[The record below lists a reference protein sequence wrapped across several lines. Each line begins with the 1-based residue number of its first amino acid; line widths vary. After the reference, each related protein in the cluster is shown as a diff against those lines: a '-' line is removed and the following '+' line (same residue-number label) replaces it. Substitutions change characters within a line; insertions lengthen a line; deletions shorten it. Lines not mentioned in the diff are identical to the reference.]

1 MAQETKPSSTSE
13 TTSKTTTT
21 TMQSSGKATMPMQSS
36 GKAPTPLDK
45 LIKVQE
51 PNTSGEKSNSATTGT
66 TVSSTIIADINSLNL
81 ADPKHTAISSQ
92 ASTTAMQTSG
102 KATTTMQSLGKAP
115 TPLDKLIKV
124 QEPLNSS
131 NNNKDIGVGKSSST
145 TTGTTV
151 SSKTIAEI
159 NSLNLADPK
168 HTPLVVSTSPVMQSV
183 HNTKDNTNTNTNKP
197 TVDVDVVDVMDL
209 LIQKNLDKASKFEAK
224 ASKLSEK
231 ALATSTY
238 PAAQVNKFTEK
249 AASEELKAEQYRAG
263 ALLTA
268 QESSL
273 PGGGGVFTGGVSM
286 QTMDK
291 GQGQGK
297 GQGQVKGQGPPPP
310 MQNSAVSSNSNSNT
324 ANSNVGKENLMLA
337 GRPEPLSSSPPA
349 TTSAMTTVTA
359 TTSSMIP
366 IVPLSGIG
374 GGSAPGLGASQ
385 AGRVQELD
393 APKQGLASVMQSSSK
408 APLPNILMDG
418 NNQNKQSQA
427 TLMQTSLKVIHPT
440 KSI

>member
-1 MAQETKPSSTSE
+1 M
-13 TTSKTTTT
+13 
-21 TMQSSGKATMPMQSS
+21 
-36 GKAPTPLDK
+36 
-45 LIKVQE
+45 IKHE
-51 PNTSGEKSNSATTGT
+51 
-66 TVSSTIIADINSLNL
+66 
-81 ADPKHTAISSQ
+81 
-92 ASTTAMQTSG
+92 AM
-102 KATTTMQSLGKAP
+102 
-115 TPLDKLIKV
+115 
-124 QEPLNSS
+124 
-131 NNNKDIGVGKSSST
+131 VGK
-145 TTGTTV
+145 
-151 SSKTIAEI
+151 
-159 NSLNLADPK
+159 
-168 HTPLVVSTSPVMQSV
+168 LV
-183 HNTKDNTNTNTNKP
+183 
-197 TVDVDVVDVMDL
+197 
-209 LIQKNLDKASKFEAK
+209 QKNLNKASQFEAK

-231 ALATSTY
+231 ASATSTY

-385 AGRVQELD
+385 AGRMQGLD

-408 APLPNILMDG
+408 VPLPNILMDG